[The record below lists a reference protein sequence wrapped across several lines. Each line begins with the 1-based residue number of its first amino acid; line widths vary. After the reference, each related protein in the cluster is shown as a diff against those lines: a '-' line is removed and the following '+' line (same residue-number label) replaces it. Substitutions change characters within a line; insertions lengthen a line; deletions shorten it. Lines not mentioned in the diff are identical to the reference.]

1 MLVQFKN
8 SGYQTVG
15 DKKDVNVVNMQ
26 LCEFR
31 GSPQL
36 KIENPW
42 WTGETLIADW
52 AEHDGVMQWVCDL
65 D

>member
-1 MLVQFKN
+1 MLVQFINRGFK
-8 SGYQTVG
+8 TVG
-15 DKKDVNVVNMQ
+15 DKKEVKMVELG

-31 GSPQL
+31 GSPVM

-42 WTGETLIADW
+42 WSGETLTCDW

>member
-1 MLVQFKN
+1 MLVQFIN
-8 SGYQTVG
+8 RGYKTVG
-15 DKKDVNVVNMQ
+15 DKKEVKMIELG

-31 GSPQL
+31 GSPQM

-42 WTGETLIADW
+42 LSGETLVADW